1 MNEINRC
8 GWALTEPN
16 ITYHDTEWGVPL
28 HDDNLLFEKLILDGM
43 QAGLSWETILK
54 KKDNFRKA
62 FYNFNVDKILTYDQ
76 EKIDSLMQDTG
87 IIRNRLKIQSVI
99 TNARAFREVQS
110 KYGSFDVFLWSYVD
124 GKPIINSWETLTDVP
139 TSTPL
144 SDKISKDMKKL
155 GFKFVGTTIIYA
167 YIQAVGLVNDHTKN
181 CFLYKGQ

>member
-76 EKIDSLMQDTG
+76 EK
-87 IIRNRLKIQSVI
+87 NRF
-99 TNARAFREVQS
+99 TYARYRYYS
-110 KYGSFDVFLWSYVD
+110 
-124 GKPIINSWETLTDVP
+124 
-139 TSTPL
+139 
-144 SDKISKDMKKL
+144 
-155 GFKFVGTTIIYA
+155 
-167 YIQAVGLVNDHTKN
+167 
-181 CFLYKGQ
+181 